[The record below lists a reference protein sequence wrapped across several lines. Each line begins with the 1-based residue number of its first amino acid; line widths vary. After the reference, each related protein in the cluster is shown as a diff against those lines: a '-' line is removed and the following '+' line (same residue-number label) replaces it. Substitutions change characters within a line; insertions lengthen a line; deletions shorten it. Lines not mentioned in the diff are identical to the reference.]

1 MGRAARIA
9 QTQGLGR
16 PVRTYRQAF
25 PLWFPALFV
34 VMAVVIVGA
43 TALNPDLGTGVK
55 AAGAA
60 VPLVVLGVI
69 WWVITDVRMVLCEG
83 GILMGSFAPLLS
95 PYAIP
100 YRQIEPHGVTCVS
113 DVGRLPSVT
122 GRTYGSSL
130 FHFPQSRRGLVLAGP
145 PPAQARSRGVAAS
158 QVSGTGAGTL
168 WAFAYR
174 GAPEELISLLQQ
186 GMLAQHVP
194 HAEMLPQIA
203 LPERAVADG
212 VNGVAR

>member
-43 TALNPDLGTGVK
+43 TELNPDLGIGVK

-83 GILMGSFAPLLS
+83 GILMGRFAPLLS

-113 DVGRLPSVT
+113 DVGRCPPSPDAPT
-122 GRTYGSSL
+122 ARASST
-130 FHFPQSRRGLVLAGP
+130 SRRPGAAWCSPGRRPRRHGAAEWLP
-145 PPAQARSRGVAAS
+145 RRSRAP
-158 QVSGTGAGTL
+158 
-168 WAFAYR
+168 
-174 GAPEELISLLQQ
+174 APERCGPSRTA
-186 GMLAQHVP
+186 G
-194 HAEMLPQIA
+194 
-203 LPERAVADG
+203 R
-212 VNGVAR
+212 RRS